1 LRRALPTSIVDVVNE
16 LEGTVSA
23 TRAGHGAIEDVR
35 SFNRFYTRVIGVL
48 DEGVVETAYSL
59 PEARVLYELAQEDER
74 EVTDVRRALDVDAG
88 YLSRMLTRLEALE
101 LVVRRRSER
110 DARRQLVQL
119 TARGRSEFA
128 VLDSRSSDRV
138 RELVS
143 SLGEPEQRR
152 LGAAMGAIRELLA
165 ETPRSAAPVARE
177 PEPGD
182 FGWIVQRQGALY
194 AAEYGWNSHIE
205 SYAAIA
211 IGEFM
216 EREDREHE
224 RAWIAEVD
232 GRRAGSIFCMRRE
245 DEVAQ
250 LRMLFVEPGARGL
263 GIGALL
269 VDECIAFARAA
280 GYRSMLLWTTSVLT
294 AARRLYR
301 RVGFELVEQ
310 EPFHEFGPE
319 LVSEYWRL
327 EL

>member
-1 LRRALPTSIVDVVNE
+1 MIWRD
-16 LEGTVSA
+16 TVSA
-23 TRAGHGAIEDVR
+23 TRAGPGAIEDVR

-59 PEARVLYELAQEDER
+59 PEARVLYELSQADER

-88 YLSRMLTRLEALE
+88 YLSRMLARLEAQQLIE
-101 LVVRRRSER
+101 RRRSER

-119 TARGRSEFA
+119 TDRGRAEFS
-128 VLDSRSSDRV
+128 VLDSRSSERV
-138 RELVS
+138 RALIS
-143 SLGEPEQRR
+143 SLGEAEQRR

-165 ETPRSAAPVARE
+165 ETPRVSAPKVRD

-182 FGWIVQRQGALY
+182 YGWIIARHGALY
-194 AAEYGWNSHIE
+194 AAEYGWNSRIE
-205 SYAAIA
+205 AYAAIA
-211 IGEFM
+211 IGEFV
-216 EREDREHE
+216 ERDDGERE

-232 GRRAGSIFCMRRE
+232 GRRAGSIFCTRRDE
-245 DEVAQ
+245 EVAQ

-269 VDECIAFARAA
+269 VDECIAFAREA

-301 RVGFELVEQ
+301 RLGFELFEQ
-310 EPFHEFGPE
+310 EPFHDFGPE

-327 EL
+327 DL